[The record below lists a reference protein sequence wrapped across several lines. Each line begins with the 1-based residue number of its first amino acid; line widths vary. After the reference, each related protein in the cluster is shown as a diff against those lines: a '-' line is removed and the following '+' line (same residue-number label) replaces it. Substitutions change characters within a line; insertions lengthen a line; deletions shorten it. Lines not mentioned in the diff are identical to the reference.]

1 MPKHLAGSNGSTSN
15 KIYGQLVG
23 SPSPSGAR
31 PNQIGKSKFFP
42 GHVVH
47 SRPRV
52 RGGRL
57 YIRYHAT
64 LWANPY
70 VRTYRMSAF
79 QIPLQVLH
87 QYVGAMSHTLASL
100 WAWRVCQIINWWD
113 NSVQKGFAENNTPYL
128 RLNKSRSTS
137 ESRPFNLFVN
147 PGLSEP
153 RAQGFS
159 SKDLNEWNR
168 TNAHLNN
175 R

>member
-1 MPKHLAGSNGSTSN
+1 MPKHFAGSNGSTSN

-31 PNQIGKSKFFP
+31 PNQIGKSIFFP

-47 SRPRV
+47 SRPGV

-57 YIRYHAT
+57 YIRWHT
-64 LWANPY
+64 
-70 VRTYRMSAF
+70 RCGIHRMSAF
-79 QIPLQVLH
+79 PIPLQVLH

-100 WAWRVCQIINWWD
+100 WAWRVCQKINWWD

>member
-1 MPKHLAGSNGSTSN
+1 MQYEHRTTQRPAMPKHLAGSNGSTSN

-31 PNQIGKSKFFP
+31 PNQIGKSIFFP

-57 YIRYHAT
+57 YIRYHT
-64 LWANPY
+64 TGGPIDG
-70 VRTYRMSAF
+70 TYRMSAF

-87 QYVGAMSHTLASL
+87 QYVGAMSHTLASP

-113 NSVQKGFAENNTPYL
+113 NSVQKGCAENNTPYL
-128 RLNKSRSTS
+128 RLKKSRSTS
-137 ESRPFNLFVN
+137 GSRPFNFFDN
-147 PGLSEP
+147 PGPSEP
-153 RAQGFS
+153 RAQG
-159 SKDLNEWNR
+159 
-168 TNAHLNN
+168 
-175 R
+175 